1 MENMKKNRTRKIRPI
16 VRQEINQLKLTQMIK
31 LADKDRKPFLNCIPD
46 FKMSQTD
53 TIKKDKGRETIQM
66 KQRKHN

>member
-1 MENMKKNRTRKIRPI
+1 MKKNRTRKIRPI

-31 LADKDRKPFLNCIPD
+31 LADKDRKPFLNCIQD

-53 TIKKDKGRETIQM
+53 TIKKDKGREIIQM

>member
-1 MENMKKNRTRKIRPI
+1 MKKNRTRKIRPI
-16 VRQEINQLKLTQMIK
+16 VRQQINQLKLTQMIK

-46 FKMSQTD
+46 FKTSTTD
-53 TIKKDKGRETIQM
+53 MIKKDKGRETIQM